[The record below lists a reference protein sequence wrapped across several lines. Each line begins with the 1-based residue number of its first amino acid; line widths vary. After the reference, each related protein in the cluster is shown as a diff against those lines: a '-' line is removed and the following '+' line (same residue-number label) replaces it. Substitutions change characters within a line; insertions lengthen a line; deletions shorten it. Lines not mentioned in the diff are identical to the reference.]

1 MAQDVKNEKVEE
13 KVESKDTTT
22 EAPAAAVPSE
32 PKESIFEKLNG
43 YISKII
49 AIFEPITDKVRKIV
63 LDFGEL
69 ILTVSVTIGL
79 VSAIIDGLSAMG
91 NVGFF
96 SGLSSMF
103 NNIVSIVMGAL
114 VIFLLFA
121 IRKNTEK

>member
-1 MAQDVKNEKVEE
+1 MSEETKEENQVEAEQSTSKEEVKENTI
-13 KVESKDTTT
+13 S
-22 EAPAAAVPSE
+22 
-32 PKESIFEKLNG
+32 KESVLRKIRNG
-43 YISKII
+43 LSQII
-49 AIFEPITDKVRKIV
+49 TIASPITDRVRKIV
-63 LDFGEL
+63 LDFGEI
-69 ILTVSVTIGL
+69 ILTVSIVIGL
-79 VSAIIDGLSAMG
+79 VSAIIDGLAVMG